1 MAFDDRKLKG
11 TPPVELN
18 DPLLRPNL
26 PKVPHSRPGAILSP
40 GFGGKAEHEK
50 VADALGKSSRGYDEP
65 ID

>member
-26 PKVPHSRPGAILSP
+26 PKVPHSRPGARPVP

-50 VADALGKSSRGYDEP
+50 VAASRGMSRRGYDEP